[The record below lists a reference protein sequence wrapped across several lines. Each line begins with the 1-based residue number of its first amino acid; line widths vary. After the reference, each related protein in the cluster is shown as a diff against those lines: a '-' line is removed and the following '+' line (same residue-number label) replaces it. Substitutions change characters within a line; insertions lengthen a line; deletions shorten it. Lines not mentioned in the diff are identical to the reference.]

1 MINGYCEEKYIPV
14 KKIFKDYFI
23 KQEEIGASFAIY
35 KEGKPLIDLWG
46 GFKNKKNQKWDENTI
61 VNVFSAT
68 KGIYEIIVS
77 ILIDQNILDLEKP
90 VSYYWD
96 TFKQSNKREIK
107 LKHILSHQSGFYR
120 FKKNNKNK
128 IKLKHILS
136 HQSGLYRFKEKITQR
151 DLLDWNKIISILE
164 NQDPDHNA
172 GEKTYYHAKTH
183 GFLIGEIIRR
193 TTKKSLGQLL
203 NEIISKK
210 LRLDFYIGIPQNQIS
225 NIANLYQNTI
235 EKNNSLDFN
244 AFNNPEHDIN
254 FYNTKDWQTAQV
266 PSMNGHGNARSIA
279 KIYDVIANDLVLNR
293 KILLSQKSIEK
304 CLKENSNRIDQ
315 SLNLPIRWTD
325 IGLILRGG
333 WLFGKNKE
341 SFGHNG
347 WGGSIG
353 FADPIL
359 RLGISYVTN
368 KINPTLMPDTRVSNL
383 LKKFYEI
390 EI

>member
-1 MINGYCEEKYIPV
+1 MVNGYCEEKYTPV
-14 KKIFKDYFI
+14 KKIFEDYLL

-46 GFKNKKNQKWDENTI
+46 GLKNKNDKKWEEDTI

-107 LKHILSHQSGFYR
+107 LKHILSHQSG
-120 FKKNNKNK
+120 
-128 IKLKHILS
+128 
-136 HQSGLYRFKEKITQR
+136 LYRFKEKITQQ
-151 DLLDWNKIISILE
+151 DLLDWNKIITILE
-164 NQDPDHNA
+164 NQEPDHLS

-183 GFLIGEIIRR
+183 GFLIGEIVKK
-193 TTKKSLGQLL
+193 TTKKSLGELVFELL
-203 NEIISKK
+203 SNK
-210 LRLDFYIGIPQNQIS
+210 LSLDFFIGTPKNKLS
-225 NIANLYQNTI
+225 NIAFLYEDKKENKTSA
-235 EKNNSLDFN
+235 EYN
-244 AFNNPEHDIN
+244 AFNNPEHEIN
-254 FYNTKDWQTAQV
+254 FYNNENWQTGEI

-279 KIYDVIANDLVLNR
+279 KIYDIFVNDLILEKN
-293 KILLSQKSIEK
+293 ILLSKTSIKK
-304 CLKENSNRIDQ
+304 CLTESIRRIDE
-315 SLNLPIRWTD
+315 SLMMPIRWSNV
-325 IGLILRGG
+325 GLILRGG

-347 WGGSIG
+347 WGGSLG

-359 RLGISYVTN
+359 GIGVAYATN
-368 KINPTLMPDTRVSNL
+368 KIDPTLASGKRIIDL
-383 LKKFYEI
+383 LKEFYKI
-390 EI
+390 YS

>member
-1 MINGYCEEKYIPV
+1 MISGYCEEKYIPV
-14 KKIFKDYFI
+14 KKIFESYFL

-46 GFKNKKNQKWDENTI
+46 GFKNKNDKKWEENTI

-120 FKKNNKNK
+120 FKK
-128 IKLKHILS
+128 
-136 HQSGLYRFKEKITQR
+136 KITQQ
-151 DLLDWNKIISILE
+151 DLLDWNKIINILE
-164 NQDPDHNA
+164 NQEPDHKC
-172 GEKTYYHAKTH
+172 GEKTYYHAKTQ
-183 GFLIGEIIRR
+183 GFLIGEIIKK
-193 TTKKSLGQLL
+193 TIKKSLGELVLELL
-203 NEIISKK
+203 SKK
-210 LRLDFYIGIPQNQIS
+210 LGLDFFIGTPKNQLS
-225 NIANLYQNTI
+225 NIAFLYEDKTQTKI
-235 EKNNSLDFN
+235 PSEFN
-244 AFNNPEHDIN
+244 AFNNPEHEIN
-254 FYNTKDWQTAQV
+254 FYNNQNWQIAEV

-279 KIYDVIANDLVLNR
+279 KIYDVFVNDLVLEKN
-293 KILLSQKSIEK
+293 ILLSKSSIKK
-304 CLKENSNRIDQ
+304 CLTESISRIDE
-315 SLNLPIRWTD
+315 SLMLPIRWSN

-347 WGGSIG
+347 WGGSLG
-353 FADPIL
+353 FADPA
-359 RLGISYVTN
+359 LGIGVAYTTN
-368 KINPTLMPDTRVSNL
+368 KINPTMGSDFRIINL
-383 LKKFYEI
+383 LKEFYRI
-390 EI
+390 H

>member
-1 MINGYCEEKYIPV
+1 MINGYCEEKYIPI
-14 KKIFKDYFI
+14 KKIFESYFL

-46 GFKNKKNQKWDENTI
+46 GFKNKNDKKWEENTI

-120 FKKNNKNK
+120 FKK
-128 IKLKHILS
+128 
-136 HQSGLYRFKEKITQR
+136 KITHQ
-151 DLLDWNKIISILE
+151 DLMDWNKIINILE
-164 NQDPDHNA
+164 NQEPDHKC

-183 GFLIGEIIRR
+183 GFLIGEIIKK
-193 TTKKSLGQLL
+193 TIQKSLGELVFELL
-203 NEIISKK
+203 SKK
-210 LRLDFYIGIPQNQIS
+210 LGLDFFIGTPKNQQS
-225 NIANLYQNTI
+225 NIAFLYEDKAQTKMPS
-235 EKNNSLDFN
+235 EFN
-244 AFNNPEHDIN
+244 AFNNPEHEIN
-254 FYNTKDWQTAQV
+254 FYNNRNWQIAEV

-279 KIYDVIANDLVLNR
+279 KIYDVFVNDLVLEKN
-293 KILLSQKSIEK
+293 ILLSKSSIKK
-304 CLKENSNRIDQ
+304 CLTESISRTDE
-315 SLNLPIRWTD
+315 SLMLPIRWSN

-333 WLFGKNKE
+333 WLFGNNKE

-347 WGGSIG
+347 WGGSLG
-353 FADPIL
+353 FADPV
-359 RLGISYVTN
+359 LGIGVAYTTN
-368 KINPTLMPDTRVSNL
+368 KINSTMGSDFRIINL
-383 LKKFYEI
+383 LKEFYKI
-390 EI
+390 H

>member
-1 MINGYCEEKYIPV
+1 MINGYCEEKYNPV
-14 KKIFKDYFI
+14 KKIFESYFL

-35 KEGKPLIDLWG
+35 KEGKPLIDLHG
-46 GFKNKKNQKWDENTI
+46 GFKNKNNKNWEENTI

-96 TFKQSNKREIK
+96 AFKQSNKR
-107 LKHILSHQSGFYR
+107 G
-120 FKKNNKNK
+120 

-136 HQSGLYRFKEKITQR
+136 HQSGLYRFKEKITQQ
-151 DLLDWNKIISILE
+151 DLLDWNKIIAIIE
-164 NQDPDHNA
+164 NQEPDHQC

-183 GFLIGEIIRR
+183 GFLIGEIIKK
-193 TTKKSLGQLL
+193 TTKKSLGELISELL
-203 NEIISKK
+203 SKK
-210 LRLDFYIGIPQNQIS
+210 LNLDFFIGTPKSKLS
-225 NIANLYQNTI
+225 NIAFLY
-235 EKNNSLDFN
+235 EDKNESKILTEFN
-244 AFNNPEHDIN
+244 AFNNPEHEIN
-254 FYNTKDWQTAQV
+254 FYNNENWQTAEV

-279 KIYDVIANDLVLNR
+279 KIYDIFVNDLILEKN
-293 KILLSQKSIEK
+293 ILLSKSSIKK
-304 CLKENSNRIDQ
+304 CLTESISRIDE
-315 SLNLPIRWTD
+315 SLMLPIRWSQV
-325 IGLILRGG
+325 GLILRGG

-347 WGGSIG
+347 WGGSLG

-359 RLGISYVTN
+359 GIGVAYTTN
-368 KINPTLMPDTRVSNL
+368 KINPTMASDQRIINL

-390 EI
+390 I